1 MSLRLEGEE
10 TLKYRSVYRTRL
22 EKFNIVSNYQGRTQ
36 KAIFTFQFLKP
47 ILQTIIHL
55 MQYTVLGIQ
64 FWSVKWTTVRYAKIR
79 AFSFIAIKRCN
90 KLQWLGYM
98 KTNHFKMLLNVF
110 STTYTYSNCIVYRL
124 FYCWKIN

>member
-90 KLQWLGYM
+90 QLQWLGYM

-124 FYCWKIN
+124 FYC